1 MQKEDNKK
9 GKDVIAERQMGP
21 EGEASRN
28 TTVGADG
35 ERTLVWEDDE
45 VLPSDSDVSYDGSAL
60 DNANDPATEEHKKSR
75 KPSTPKL
82 GVLGDKTIEDVI
94 AREAK
99 EEQDVSS
106 PFSISRTLGGVIIA
120 RAVQRQIGLVLLVCA
135 FLIIYISNR
144 YLCQKKMVEIAKV
157 EKRMRDA
164 HNKAVAC
171 TSMLTEKSRESNI
184 MRLLSSYGDST
195 LTIPSESPFLIRVN
209 E

>member
-1 MQKEDNKK
+1 MHKEDDIKD
-9 GKDVIAERQMGP
+9 KDVLSDDLQPKAEGQSQGAKP
-21 EGEASRN
+21 D
-28 TTVGADG
+28 TADG
-35 ERTLVWEDDE
+35 STLVWENND
-45 VLPSDSDVSYDGSAL
+45 VLPDDSAPK
-60 DNANDPATEEHKKSR
+60 APA
-75 KPSTPKL
+75 PKL

-157 EKRMRDA
+157 ERKMRDA

-171 TSMLTEKSRESNI
+171 TSMLTEKSRESNV

-195 LTIPSESPFLIRVN
+195 LTIPREPPFLIRVQ

>member
-1 MQKEDNKK
+1 MGINRTRLKKEKTLLMHKEDDIKD
-9 GKDVIAERQMGP
+9 KDVLSDDLQSKAEGQPQGAEP
-21 EGEASRN
+21 D
-28 TTVGADG
+28 TADG
-35 ERTLVWEDDE
+35 STLVWENDD
-45 VLPSDSDVSYDGSAL
+45 VLPD
-60 DNANDPATEEHKKSR
+60 DPAPKA
-75 KPSTPKL
+75 PAPKL

-157 EKRMRDA
+157 ERKMRDA

-171 TSMLTEKSRESNI
+171 TSMLTEKSRESNV

-195 LTIPSESPFLIRVN
+195 LTIPREPPFLIRVQ

>member
-1 MQKEDNKK
+1 MLMHKEDDIKD
-9 GKDVIAERQMGP
+9 KDVLSDDLQSKAEGQSQG
-21 EGEASRN
+21 AKLD
-28 TTVGADG
+28 TADG
-35 ERTLVWEDDE
+35 STLVWENDD
-45 VLPSDSDVSYDGSAL
+45 VLPDDSAPK
-60 DNANDPATEEHKKSR
+60 APA
-75 KPSTPKL
+75 PKL

-157 EKRMRDA
+157 ERKMRDA

-171 TSMLTEKSRESNI
+171 TSMLTEKSRESNV

-195 LTIPSESPFLIRVN
+195 LTIPREPPFLIRVQ